1 MSFAEPLKVTL
12 KKQEMK
18 ANRIKETKQLEL
30 NYSKE
35 ICALYRE
42 YQAQLQRQKEYQDV
56 VEIYRNKIQEIEELK
71 QTREEI
77 IRAKEQAEI
86 DQERERVLYEEYL
99 RKMEIKKKQFD
110 KFMKQKGAEAFE
122 YFRKLKETK
131 DQLNEE
137 IYRYERKKQTKNEFV
152 DKSKNIVN
160 KYKEEKKKIEEE
172 NKLNQDNTMNVLYK
186 LTTPFHNNG
195 NKIDYST
202 TRFHNVVVLK
212 HKDDLSEYI
221 NAFDRAKEESEKV
234 QQRKKEKETK
244 IENFNKNTEKNYKEI
259 IRKNKAKENL
269 AMLTAQLDKITK
281 AKKKPHQSNKANINS
296 NINNA
301 KDNEKKSE
309 FLVDKL
315 LSQQKGNRTK
325 ILTQNPSD
333 NNKPSDVSIANE
345 DSMRNFYKDDSELVE
360 HTEDDYFTKAMQ
372 EHNEEIDKVLQ
383 NQKFY
388 FEEPIARDPKPP
400 KEKIQR
406 MSPVD
411 LHTYQKAEYEKEV
424 NIIHKEPAVTMA
436 TQIRN
441 SLRNTTNNNSDLG
454 GDSMMESTFSILDA
468 LNVSSKVNENDDKKG
483 KQAVKEFYNKISQV
497 KTKRGSVASSNLWNI
512 KEEVEGPNWEEEEE
526 KKKSGERSKKDTPR
540 NIKEDIK
547 K

>member
-1 MSFAEPLKVTL
+1 MSFNEPLKVTL

-42 YQAQLQRQKEYQDV
+42 YQEQLRRQKEYQDV
-56 VEIYRNKIQEIEELK
+56 VEVYRSKIQEIEELK

-122 YFRKLKETK
+122 YFRRLKQTK

-137 IYRYERKKQTKNEFV
+137 IYRYDRKRQTRTEFI
-152 DKSKNIVN
+152 DKSKNVVS
-160 KYKEEKKKIEEE
+160 KYREEQKRIEEE
-172 NKLNQDNTMNVLYK
+172 NKEDNTMNVLYK

-212 HKDDLSEYI
+212 HKDDISEYI

-244 IENFNKNTEKNYKEI
+244 IEKFNKNTEKNYKEI

-269 AMLTAQLDKITK
+269 AQLTAQLDKITK
-281 AKKKPHQSNKANINS
+281 AKKKTHQSNKANINS

-301 KDNEKKSE
+301 KDNDKKSE

-315 LSQQKGNRTK
+315 LTQQKGNRTK

-333 NNKPSDVSIANE
+333 NMKPSDVSIANE

-372 EHNEEIDKVLQ
+372 EHNEEIDKALQ
-383 NQKFY
+383 SQKFY
-388 FEEPIARDPKPP
+388 FEEPIARDPKPQ

-411 LHTYQKAEYEKEV
+411 LPSYQKAEYEQEV

-441 SLRNTTNNNSDLG
+441 SLRNTTTNNNSEIG
-454 GDSMMESTFSILDA
+454 GDSLMESTFSILDA
-468 LNVSSKVNENDDKKG
+468 LNVSNKPVENEDKKG
-483 KQAVKEFYNKISQV
+483 KQAVKEFYSKISQV
-497 KTKRGSVASSNLWNI
+497 KKRGSVASSNLWNI
-512 KEEVEGPNWEEEEE
+512 KEEVEGPNWEEEE
-526 KKKSGERSKKDTPR
+526 KKKSTERSKKNTPR
-540 NIKEDIK
+540 NIKDDSIK

>member
-1 MSFAEPLKVTL
+1 MSFNEPLKVTL

-42 YQAQLQRQKEYQDV
+42 YQNQLQRQKEYQDV
-56 VEIYRNKIQEIEELK
+56 VEIYRSKIQEIEELK

-122 YFRKLKETK
+122 YFRKLKQTK

-137 IYRYERKKQTKNEFV
+137 IYRYDRKRQTKNEFT
-152 DKSKNIVN
+152 DKAKNVVS
-160 KYKEEKKKIEEE
+160 KYKEEQKKIEEE
-172 NKLNQDNTMNVLYK
+172 NKNDNNTMNILYK

-212 HKDDLSEYI
+212 HKDDISEYI

-269 AMLTAQLDKITK
+269 AQLTAQLDKITK
-281 AKKKPHQSNKANINS
+281 AKKKQHQSNKANINS

-301 KDNEKKSE
+301 KDNDKKSE

-315 LSQQKGNRTK
+315 LTQQKGNRTK

-333 NNKPSDVSIANE
+333 NTKPSDVSIADE

-372 EHNEEIDKVLQ
+372 EHNEEIDKALQ
-383 NQKFY
+383 SQKFY
-388 FEEPIARDPKPP
+388 FEEPIARDAKPQ

-411 LHTYQKAEYEKEV
+411 LPSYQKAEYEQEV

-441 SLRNTTNNNSDLG
+441 SLRNTTTNNNSEIG
-454 GDSMMESTFSILDA
+454 GNSMMESTFSILDA
-468 LNVSSKVNENDDKKG
+468 LNVSSKGAENEDKKG
-483 KQAVKEFYNKISQV
+483 KQAVKEF
-497 KTKRGSVASSNLWNI
+497 
-512 KEEVEGPNWEEEEE
+512 
-526 KKKSGERSKKDTPR
+526 
-540 NIKEDIK
+540 
-547 K
+547 

>member
-1 MSFAEPLKVTL
+1 MSFNEPLKVTL

-42 YQAQLQRQKEYQDV
+42 YQEQLRRQKEYQDV
-56 VEIYRNKIQEIEELK
+56 VEVYRSKIQEIEELK

-122 YFRKLKETK
+122 YFRRLKQTK

-137 IYRYERKKQTKNEFV
+137 IYRYDRKRQTRTEFI
-152 DKSKNIVN
+152 DKSKNVVS
-160 KYKEEKKKIEEE
+160 KYREEQKRIEEE
-172 NKLNQDNTMNVLYK
+172 NKEDNTMNVLYK

-212 HKDDLSEYI
+212 HKDDISEYI

-244 IENFNKNTEKNYKEI
+244 IEKFNKNTEKNYKEI

-269 AMLTAQLDKITK
+269 AQLTAQLDKITK
-281 AKKKPHQSNKANINS
+281 AKKKTHQSNKANINS

-301 KDNEKKSE
+301 KDNDKKSE

-315 LSQQKGNRTK
+315 LTQQKGNRTK

-333 NNKPSDVSIANE
+333 NMKPSDVSIANE

-372 EHNEEIDKVLQ
+372 EHNEEIDKALQ
-383 NQKFY
+383 SQKFY
-388 FEEPIARDPKPP
+388 FEEPIARDPKPQ

-411 LHTYQKAEYEKEV
+411 LPSYQKAEYEQEV

-441 SLRNTTNNNSDLG
+441 SLRNTTTNNNSEIG

-468 LNVSSKVNENDDKKG
+468 LNVSSKPVENEDKKG
-483 KQAVKEFYNKISQV
+483 KQAVKEFYSKISQV
-497 KTKRGSVASSNLWNI
+497 KKRGSVASSNLWNI
-512 KEEVEGPNWEEEEE
+512 KEEVEGPNWEEEE
-526 KKKSGERSKKDTPR
+526 KKKSTERSKKNTPR
-540 NIKEDIK
+540 NIKDDSIK

>member
-1 MSFAEPLKVTL
+1 MSFNEPLKVTL

-42 YQAQLQRQKEYQDV
+42 YQEQLRRQKEYQDV
-56 VEIYRNKIQEIEELK
+56 VEVYRSKIQEIEELK

-122 YFRKLKETK
+122 YFRRLKQTK

-137 IYRYERKKQTKNEFV
+137 IYRYDRKRQTRTEFI
-152 DKSKNIVN
+152 DKSKNVVS
-160 KYKEEKKKIEEE
+160 KYREEQKRIEEE
-172 NKLNQDNTMNVLYK
+172 NKEDNTMNVLYK

-212 HKDDLSEYI
+212 HKDDISEYI

-244 IENFNKNTEKNYKEI
+244 IEKFNKNTEKNYKEI

-269 AMLTAQLDKITK
+269 AQLTAQLDKITK
-281 AKKKPHQSNKANINS
+281 AKKKTHQSNKANINS

-301 KDNEKKSE
+301 KDNDKKSE

-315 LSQQKGNRTK
+315 LTQQKGNRTK

-333 NNKPSDVSIANE
+333 NTKPSDVSIANE

-372 EHNEEIDKVLQ
+372 EHNEEIDKALQ
-383 NQKFY
+383 SQKFY
-388 FEEPIARDPKPP
+388 FEEPIARDPKPQ

-411 LHTYQKAEYEKEV
+411 LPSYQKAEYEQEV

-441 SLRNTTNNNSDLG
+441 SLRNTTTNNNSEIG

-468 LNVSSKVNENDDKKG
+468 LNVSSKPVENEDKKG
-483 KQAVKEFYNKISQV
+483 KQAVKEFYSKISQV
-497 KTKRGSVASSNLWNI
+497 KKRGSVASSNLWNI
-512 KEEVEGPNWEEEEE
+512 KEEVEGPNWEEEE
-526 KKKSGERSKKDTPR
+526 KKKSTERSKKNTPR
-540 NIKEDIK
+540 NIKDDSIK

>member
-1 MSFAEPLKVTL
+1 MSFNEPLKVTL

-42 YQAQLQRQKEYQDV
+42 YQEQLRRQKEYQDV
-56 VEIYRNKIQEIEELK
+56 VEVYRSKIQEIEELK

-122 YFRKLKETK
+122 YFRRLKQTK

-137 IYRYERKKQTKNEFV
+137 IYRYDRKRQTKNEFI
-152 DKSKNIVN
+152 DKSKNVVR
-160 KYKEEKKKIEEE
+160 KYREEQKRIEEE
-172 NKLNQDNTMNVLYK
+172 NKEDNTMNVLYK

-212 HKDDLSEYI
+212 HKDDISEYI

-244 IENFNKNTEKNYKEI
+244 IEKFNKNTEKNYKEI

-269 AMLTAQLDKITK
+269 AQLTAQLDKITK
-281 AKKKPHQSNKANINS
+281 AKKKAHQSNKANINS

-301 KDNEKKSE
+301 KDNDKKSE

-315 LSQQKGNRTK
+315 LTQQKGNRTK

-333 NNKPSDVSIANE
+333 NMKPSDVSIANE

-372 EHNEEIDKVLQ
+372 EHNEEIDKALQ
-383 NQKFY
+383 SQKFY
-388 FEEPIARDPKPP
+388 FEEPIARDPKPQ

-411 LHTYQKAEYEKEV
+411 LPSYQKAEYEQEV

-441 SLRNTTNNNSDLG
+441 SLRNTTTNNNSEIG

-468 LNVSSKVNENDDKKG
+468 LNVSSKPVENEDKKG
-483 KQAVKEFYNKISQV
+483 KQAVKEFYSKISQV
-497 KTKRGSVASSNLWNI
+497 KKRGSVASSNLWNI
-512 KEEVEGPNWEEEEE
+512 KEEVEGPNWEEEE
-526 KKKSGERSKKDTPR
+526 KKKATERSKKNTPR
-540 NIKEDIK
+540 NIKDDSIK

>member
-1 MSFAEPLKVTL
+1 MSFNEPLKVTL

-42 YQAQLQRQKEYQDV
+42 YQEQLRRQKEYQDV
-56 VEIYRNKIQEIEELK
+56 VEVYRSKIQEIEELK

-122 YFRKLKETK
+122 YFRRLKQTK

-137 IYRYERKKQTKNEFV
+137 IYRYDRKRQTKNEFI
-152 DKSKNIVN
+152 DKSKKVVS
-160 KYKEEKKKIEEE
+160 KYREEQKRIEEE
-172 NKLNQDNTMNVLYK
+172 NKEDNTMNVLYK

-212 HKDDLSEYI
+212 HKDDISEYI

-244 IENFNKNTEKNYKEI
+244 IENFIKNTEKNYKEI

-269 AMLTAQLDKITK
+269 AQLTAQLDKITK
-281 AKKKPHQSNKANINS
+281 AKKKAHQSNKANINS

-301 KDNEKKSE
+301 KDNDKKSE

-315 LSQQKGNRTK
+315 LTQQKGNRTK

-333 NNKPSDVSIANE
+333 NTKPSDVSIANE

-372 EHNEEIDKVLQ
+372 EHNEEIDKALQ
-383 NQKFY
+383 SQKFY
-388 FEEPIARDPKPP
+388 FEEPIARDPKPQ

-411 LHTYQKAEYEKEV
+411 LPSYQKAEYEQEV

-441 SLRNTTNNNSDLG
+441 SLRNTTTNNNSEIG

-468 LNVSSKVNENDDKKG
+468 LNVSSKPGENEDKKG
-483 KQAVKEFYNKISQV
+483 KQAVKEFYSKISQV
-497 KTKRGSVASSNLWNI
+497 KKRGSVASSNLWNI
-512 KEEVEGPNWEEEEE
+512 KEEVEGPNWEEEE
-526 KKKSGERSKKDTPR
+526 KKKATERSKKNTPR
-540 NIKEDIK
+540 NIKDDSIK

>member
-1 MSFAEPLKVTL
+1 MSFNEPLKVTL

-35 ICALYRE
+35 VCALYRE
-42 YQAQLQRQKEYQDV
+42 YQNQLQRQKEYQDV
-56 VEIYRNKIQEIEELK
+56 VEIYRSKIQEIEELK

-122 YFRKLKETK
+122 YFRKLKQTK

-137 IYRYERKKQTKNEFV
+137 IYRYDRKRQTKNEFT
-152 DKSKNIVN
+152 DKAKNVVS
-160 KYKEEKKKIEEE
+160 KYKEEQKKIEEE
-172 NKLNQDNTMNVLYK
+172 NKNDNNTMNILYK

-212 HKDDLSEYI
+212 HNDDISEYI

-269 AMLTAQLDKITK
+269 AQLTAQLDKITK
-281 AKKKPHQSNKANINS
+281 AKKKQHQSNKANINS

-301 KDNEKKSE
+301 KDNDKKSE

-315 LSQQKGNRTK
+315 LTQQKGNRTK

-333 NNKPSDVSIANE
+333 NTKPSDVSIANE

-372 EHNEEIDKVLQ
+372 EHNEEIDKALQ
-383 NQKFY
+383 SQKFY
-388 FEEPIARDPKPP
+388 FEEPIARDAKPQ

-411 LHTYQKAEYEKEV
+411 LPSYQKAEYEQEV

-441 SLRNTTNNNSDLG
+441 SLRNTTTNNNSEIG
-454 GDSMMESTFSILDA
+454 GNSMMESTFSILDA
-468 LNVSSKVNENDDKKG
+468 LNVSSKGAENEDKKG
-483 KQAVKEFYNKISQV
+483 KQAVKEFYSKISQV
-497 KTKRGSVASSNLWNI
+497 KKRGSVASSNLWNI

-526 KKKSGERSKKDTPR
+526 KKKSERSKKTTPR
-540 NIKEDIK
+540 NIKENIK